1 MLNRDEW
8 LKQDLVGLAE
18 LAETGEISRRDILLS
33 AIAQIEAQ
41 NPAINAVVLTQFEE
55 ALDALDK
62 TAETSRF
69 TGLPYL
75 LKDLHA
81 PAKGMPL
88 SNGSEMFRGTDMGFD
103 STTVSRLRAA
113 GFGLLGRTASPEFGL
128 TITTESKAWGK
139 TRNPWNTGLSAG
151 GSSGGAAAA
160 VASGMVPAA
169 HATDSAGSIRIPA
182 AYNGLVGLKPTRGVN
197 AIGPHRG
204 DPNFGMSHEH
214 AVTRTVRDCAALLD
228 VTSGPDQ
235 GCPYFTATPQGGF
248 EALLQR
254 PPGELRIGFLTDR
267 FDGKAIHPASAEAV
281 TQTAHQLSALGHTV
295 EEARPDFDF
304 AELTSQA
311 FRLLV
316 GSLAGFFPP
325 EFAAGPMQGFEPMTQ
340 RTMRYAAG
348 VSLHDYLARY
358 AAVNSQVRKMC
369 AFFESYDIL
378 LTAATNGPAHPLGL
392 TSLDQDLEFD
402 PFVDRLLDLSPFSV
416 PFNASGQ
423 PAMTLPVHQTTDGLP
438 IGVQLVSGFGQDGCL
453 IQLAA
458 QLEAAS
464 DWCTIAPATQG

>member
-8 LKQDLVGLAE
+8 LQQDLVGLAA
-18 LAETGEISRRDILLS
+18 LAEAGEISRRDILLS

-69 TGLPYL
+69 TGMPYL

-81 PAKGMPL
+81 PAKGMAL

-139 TRNPWNTGLSAG
+139 TRNPWNTDLSAG

-160 VASGMVPAA
+160 VSSGMLPAA

-228 VTSGPDQ
+228 VTAGPDQ
-235 GCPYFTATPQGGF
+235 GCPYFTATPEGGF
-248 EALLQR
+248 EALLKR
-254 PPGELRIGFLTDR
+254 APGKLRIGFLTDR
-267 FDGKAIHPASAEAV
+267 FDGKAIHSASAEAV
-281 TQTAHQLSALGHTV
+281 SLTAKKLSDLGHIV
-295 EEARPDFDF
+295 EEARPDFNF

-325 EFAAGPMQGFEPMTQ
+325 EFAAGPMEGFEPMTQ

-348 VSLHDYLARY
+348 VSLHQYLARY
-358 AAVNSQVRKMC
+358 AAVNIEVRKMS
-369 AFFESYDIL
+369 AFFDRYDIL
-378 LTAATNGPAHPLGL
+378 LTAATNGPAHALGL
-392 TSLDQDLEFD
+392 TSLDQELEFD
-402 PFVDRLLDLSPFSV
+402 PFVELLLDLSPFSV

-423 PAMTLPVHQTTDGLP
+423 PAMTLPVHQTAEGLP
-438 IGVQLVSGFGQDGCL
+438 IGVQIVGGFGQDGRVM
-453 IQLAA
+453 QLAA
-458 QLEAAS
+458 QLEAIS
-464 DWCTIAPATQG
+464 EWRTVAPSSAE